1 MADPRRTAKRGG
13 AHTSTNRRIPVDDAV
28 PDNDGKMKS
37 APETVESDENVEG
50 ETEEI
55 NGELSEL
62 EEKSEL
68 EKEQL
73 QERILRLQAEFDNYR
88 KRQIREFK
96 RLCSQGKKELIE
108 ELLAVLDNYSRAEQ
122 LIDEGDHPLK
132 EIAEGLIRTSGQLS
146 DILKQEG
153 LHSLDVKVNDSFDP
167 NYHEAILA
175 EEVADL
181 DRDIIL
187 EVFQKGYVLGD
198 ELLRP
203 ARVKVGKPL
212 DHSSVSDNE

>member
-1 MADPRRTAKRGG
+1 MADPRRTAKHRGTR
-13 AHTSTNRRIPVDDAV
+13 TSTSRRVPADAA
-28 PDNDGKMKS
+28 PDNDEEIIP
-37 APETVESDENVEG
+37 APEIAESDENI
-50 ETEEI
+50 ETEAEEI
-55 NGELSEL
+55 EGELSEL

-73 QERILRLQAEFDNYR
+73 RERILRLQAEFDNYR

-96 RLCSQGKKELIE
+96 RLCAQGKKELIE

-122 LIDEGDHPLK
+122 LLDEGDHPLK
-132 EIAEGLIRTSGQLS
+132 EIAEGLIRTSGQLT
-146 DILKQEG
+146 DILRQEG
-153 LHSLDVKVNDSFDP
+153 LHSLDVKVNDTFDP
-167 NYHEAILA
+167 NYHEAMLA

-187 EVFQKGYVLGD
+187 EVFQKGYMLGD

-203 ARVKVGKPL
+203 ARVKVGKPIE
-212 DHSSVSDNE
+212 HSSVSDNG

>member
-13 AHTSTNRRIPVDDAV
+13 AHTSTNRRIPVDAAPED
-28 PDNDGKMKS
+28 DGKMTPAS
-37 APETVESDENVEG
+37 ETVESDENVEG

-108 ELLAVLDNYSRAEQ
+108 ELLAVLDNYSRADQ
-122 LIDEGDHPLK
+122 LLDEGDHPLK

-187 EVFQKGYVLGD
+187 EVFQKGYMLGD

>member
-1 MADPRRTAKRGG
+1 MADPRRTAKLGG
-13 AHTSTNRRIPVDDAV
+13 IHTSTSRRIPVDAA
-28 PDNDGKMKS
+28 PDDDREMKS
-37 APETVESDENVEG
+37 APETVEYDKNVEA
-50 ETEEI
+50 EAAEI
-55 NGELSEL
+55 NSELSEL

-73 QERILRLQAEFDNYR
+73 RDRILRLQAEFDNYR

-96 RLCSQGKKELIE
+96 RFCAQGKKELIG

-122 LIDEGDHPLK
+122 LLDEGDHPLK
-132 EIAEGLIRTSGQLS
+132 EIAEGLIKTSGQLTE
-146 DILKQEG
+146 ILRQEG
-153 LHSLDVKVNDSFDP
+153 LHPLDVEVNDPFDP
-167 NYHEAILA
+167 NYHEAMIA

-187 EVFQKGYVLGD
+187 EVFQKGYMLGD

-203 ARVKVGKPL
+203 AMVKVGKPA
-212 DHSSVSDNE
+212 DHSSVSDNG

>member
-13 AHTSTNRRIPVDDAV
+13 AHTSTNRRIPVDAA
-28 PDNDGKMKS
+28 PDDDGEMKP
-37 APETVESDENVEG
+37 APETAESDENVEG

-73 QERILRLQAEFDNYR
+73 QDRILRLQAEFDNYR

-108 ELLAVLDNYSRAEQ
+108 ELLTVLDNYNRAEQ
-122 LIDEGDHPLK
+122 LLDEGDHPLK

-187 EVFQKGYVLGD
+187 EVFQKGYMLGD

>member
-1 MADPRRTAKRGG
+1 MADPRRTAKKGKSR
-13 AHTSTNRRIPVDDAV
+13 TSASRRIPVDTD
-28 PDNDGKMKS
+28 PDDDKEVKP
-37 APETVESDENVEG
+37 APETVEREENAEA
-50 ETEEI
+50 EAEEI
-55 NGELSEL
+55 NGGLSES

-73 QERILRLQAEFDNYR
+73 RDRILRLQAEFDNYR
-88 KRQIREFK
+88 KRQIRDFK
-96 RLCSQGKKELIE
+96 RLCAQGKKELIE

-122 LIDEGDHPLK
+122 LLDEGDHPLK

-146 DILKQEG
+146 DILRQEG
-153 LHSLDVKVNDSFDP
+153 LHSLDVKVNDPFDP
-167 NYHEAILA
+167 NYHEAMIA

-187 EVFQKGYVLGD
+187 EVFQKGYMLED

-203 ARVKVGKPL
+203 ARVKVGKPM
-212 DHSSVSDNE
+212 DHSSVSDNV

>member
-1 MADPRRTAKRGG
+1 MADPRRTAKLGG
-13 AHTSTNRRIPVDDAV
+13 AHTSTSRRIPVDAA
-28 PDNDGKMKS
+28 PDDEGEMKPV
-37 APETVESDENVEG
+37 PETVEYDKNVEA
-50 ETEEI
+50 EAAEI
-55 NGELSEL
+55 NSELSEL

-73 QERILRLQAEFDNYR
+73 RDRILRLQAEFDNYR

-96 RLCSQGKKELIE
+96 RFCAQGKKELIG

-122 LIDEGDHPLK
+122 LLDEGDHPLK
-132 EIAEGLIRTSGQLS
+132 EIAEGLIKTSGQLTE
-146 DILKQEG
+146 ILRQEG
-153 LHSLDVKVNDSFDP
+153 LHPLDVEVNDPFDP
-167 NYHEAILA
+167 NYHEAMIA

-187 EVFQKGYVLGD
+187 EVFQKGYMLGD

-203 ARVKVGKPL
+203 AMVKVGKPA
-212 DHSSVSDNE
+212 DHSSVSDNG

>member
-1 MADPRRTAKRGG
+1 MADPRRTVKRGVT
-13 AHTSTNRRIPVDDAV
+13 HTSTSRRIPVDAA
-28 PDNDGKMKS
+28 PDDDGKMQP
-37 APETVESDENVEG
+37 APEIVECDENAEA
-50 ETEEI
+50 EAEEI
-55 NGELSEL
+55 DGGLSES

-73 QERILRLQAEFDNYR
+73 RDRILRLQADFDNYR
-88 KRQIREFK
+88 KRQIRDFK
-96 RLCSQGKKELIE
+96 LLCTQGKKELIE

-146 DILKQEG
+146 DILRQEG
-153 LHSLDVKVNDSFDP
+153 LHPLDVEVNDPFDP
-167 NYHEAILA
+167 NYHEAMLA
-175 EEVADL
+175 EEIADL

-187 EVFQKGYVLGD
+187 EVFQKGYMLGD

-203 ARVKVGKPL
+203 ARVKVGKPI

>member
-13 AHTSTNRRIPVDDAV
+13 THTSTNRRIPVDAA
-28 PDNDGKMKS
+28 PDDDGKMKP
-37 APETVESDENVEG
+37 APETVESDENVEA
-50 ETEEI
+50 EAEEI

-68 EKEQL
+68 EIEQL

-122 LIDEGDHPLK
+122 LLDEGDHPLK

-212 DHSSVSDNE
+212 DHSSVSDKG

>member
-1 MADPRRTAKRGG
+1 MADPRRTAKLGG
-13 AHTSTNRRIPVDDAV
+13 AHTSTSRRIPVDAA
-28 PDNDGKMKS
+28 PDDEGEMKPV
-37 APETVESDENVEG
+37 PETVEYDKNVEA
-50 ETEEI
+50 EAAEI
-55 NGELSEL
+55 NSELSEL

-73 QERILRLQAEFDNYR
+73 RDRILRLQAEFDNYR

-96 RLCSQGKKELIE
+96 RLCAQGKKELIG

-122 LIDEGDHPLK
+122 LLDEGDHPLK
-132 EIAEGLIRTSGQLS
+132 EIAEGLIKTSGQLTE
-146 DILKQEG
+146 ILKQEG
-153 LHSLDVKVNDSFDP
+153 LHPLDVEVNDPFDP
-167 NYHEAILA
+167 NYHEAMIA

-187 EVFQKGYVLGD
+187 EVFQKGYMLGD

-203 ARVKVGKPL
+203 ARVKVGKPA
-212 DHSSVSDNE
+212 DHSSVSDNG

>member
-1 MADPRRTAKRGG
+1 MADPRRTAKLGG
-13 AHTSTNRRIPVDDAV
+13 IHTSTSRRIPVDA
-28 PDNDGKMKS
+28 
-37 APETVESDENVEG
+37 APETVEYDKNVEA
-50 ETEEI
+50 EAAEI
-55 NGELSEL
+55 NSELSEL

-73 QERILRLQAEFDNYR
+73 RDRILRLQAEFDNYR

-96 RLCSQGKKELIE
+96 RFCAQGKKELIG

-122 LIDEGDHPLK
+122 LLDEGDHPLK
-132 EIAEGLIRTSGQLS
+132 EIAEGLIKTSGQLTE
-146 DILKQEG
+146 ILKQEG
-153 LHSLDVKVNDSFDP
+153 LHPLDVEVNDPFDP
-167 NYHEAILA
+167 NYHEAMIA

-187 EVFQKGYVLGD
+187 EVFQKGYMLGD

-203 ARVKVGKPL
+203 ARVKVGKPA
-212 DHSSVSDNE
+212 DHSSVSDNG